1 MAWGVAAQAF
11 SEALRATGRM
21 RPADVEMCCARIRA
35 QGTGAKAARELGTRL
50 ADYDGFMLG
59 GGDRDGQAAAEG

>member
-1 MAWGVAAQAF
+1 
-11 SEALRATGRM
+11 M

-35 QGTGAKAARELGTRL
+35 QGTRAKAARELGTRL
-50 ADYDGFMLG
+50 ADYDGFMLR